1 MLIPSIDSL
10 QIKYLQQN
18 GTYKRSSKR
27 IYEWVFFLTI
37 LYTLIKMHCMISML
51 YSYQQNKNI

>member
-27 IYEWVFFLTI
+27 IYEWVFF
-37 LYTLIKMHCMISML
+37 
-51 YSYQQNKNI
+51 

>member
-27 IYEWVFFLTI
+27 IYEWVFFFNNP
-37 LYTLIKMHCMISML
+37 L
-51 YSYQQNKNI
+51 YSYKNALYD